1 MKSTKTH
8 NTDNPLMHKL
18 NRERTIN
25 LVKKILIMLFITNS
39 AYGQSINTSVSFNID
54 KSGRYMFYLH
64 DRIVEERGVNA
75 VHPRIGEY
83 KYLDILDSL
92 KNDNFH
98 VISEVRPKNTN
109 VKLYADKVAKQIDT
123 LIRAGV
129 LSQNIFVLGAGG
141 GAYIGLWVSAKAKNE
156 KLNFI
161 FMSPCPG
168 TTKYDF
174 REQMICGNFLSI
186 IDVSQN
192 SGPSYSTV
200 LPNRKC
206 IRGNQEIKLNLNKK
220 EGYYYKPYSEWLIPL
235 VNWSNKK

>member
-1 MKSTKTH
+1 
-8 NTDNPLMHKL
+8 L
-18 NRERTIN
+18 NKERTMN
-25 LVKKILIMLFITNS
+25 LAKKILIILFITNT
-39 AYGQSINTSVSFNID
+39 AYGQTINTSVSPNID
-54 KSGRYMFYLH
+54 QSGRYMFYLH

-75 VHPRIGEY
+75 VHPTIGEY

-92 KNDNFH
+92 RNHNFH

-109 VKLYADKVAKQIDT
+109 VILYADKVVKQIDT

-129 LSQNIFVLGAGG
+129 LPKNIFVLGAGG
-141 GAYIGLWVSAKAKNE
+141 GAYIGLWVSAKAKNN

-168 TTKYDF
+168 TTKKDF

-186 IDVSQN
+186 IEASQN
-192 SGPSYSTV
+192 SGPSYLTV
-200 LPNRKC
+200 LQNRKC
-206 IRGNQEIKLNLNKK
+206 ITGIQEIKLNMNKK

-235 VNWSNKK
+235 INWTNKK